1 MVLAF
6 TNAELSSARLLFSFK
21 SVYLLSKSLYIF
33 LDTHEVDSAITNNR
47 WKLLI
52 ILSRCLWFS
61 LLFLESIYSNST
73 KMDNDPNA
81 LHLTESRLLSLC

>member
-33 LDTHEVDSAITNNR
+33 LDTHEVDSAITNNLMETFNHI
-47 WKLLI
+47 K
-52 ILSRCLWFS
+52 
-61 LLFLESIYSNST
+61 
-73 KMDNDPNA
+73 
-81 LHLTESRLLSLC
+81 